1 MHACIAWEQP
11 AAPGSQQGKAIEA
24 PCCLLTVRSWAA
36 TMRTDWMLMLP
47 RLDRLMNSRPITLT
61 TEVKGA
67 PAATCGPE
75 RRIIETGRSVLDGRC
90 VLRLESSGAPHL
102 PAGQAAQ

>member
-1 MHACIAWEQP
+1 
-11 AAPGSQQGKAIEA
+11 
-24 PCCLLTVRSWAA
+24 
-36 TMRTDWMLMLP
+36 MLMLP

-75 RRIIETGRSVLDGRC
+75 RRIIETVLDGRC